1 MNSGYKVLDNEFSKL
16 LSMNFL
22 LLGLVKL
29 GFVKCL
35 LNGEHYK
42 RVDVRS

>member
-1 MNSGYKVLDNEFSKL
+1 MMSVK
-16 LSMNFL
+16 FL
-22 LLGLVKL
+22 NMTSYCWDLVKL
-29 GFVKCL
+29 GFMKCL

>member
-1 MNSGYKVLDNEFSKL
+1 MMSVKF
-16 LSMNFL
+16 LSMNVI
-22 LLGLVKL
+22 LLGLVKS
-29 GFVKCL
+29 GFVKSL

>member
-1 MNSGYKVLDNEFSKL
+1 MMSVK
-16 LSMNFL
+16 FL
-22 LLGLVKL
+22 NMTSYCWALVKL
-29 GFVKCL
+29 GFMKRL